1 MNKNNYNLD
10 LYAGIDTLEVTTST
24 YLPKDSF
31 AFITHDSSRR
41 VTEDE
46 NAIPKYKYRY
56 NPDNTLLDTST
67 LAGYQNA
74 LDYMLSAT
82 AVVNPV
88 KTRIDFR
95 FDDYKTDYGNTWKL
109 NKLLLLLVAE
119 AYKIKNRYQCIDMY
133 TGDPLTL
140 CIKNKYLEVEAYN
153 KALQEPDGNIKSRL
167 ELRSKALYDT
177 DCEGE
182 KEVREL
188 NKWFARLANATTTSI
203 FDRLVVGLNDH
214 LMLRYSEHKQNNEV
228 SKASEFVFRYS
239 DFIFTTKQLV
249 DLFRRM
255 GFKRPDKKAAE
266 YRRSHKIEFFSMG
279 DVRKYVLTIR
289 DSAARFMENAE
300 NEKYPNAG

>member
-46 NAIPKYKYRY
+46 NAIPKYKYRF

-82 AVVNPV
+82 AVLNPV

-95 FDDYKTDYGNTWKL
+95 FDDYHADYSQTWKL

-119 AYKIKNRYQCIDMY
+119 AYNIKNRYQCIDMY

-140 CIKNKYLEVEAYN
+140 CIKNKYIEVEAYN

-167 ELRSKALYDT
+167 ELRSKALYDAE
-177 DCEGE
+177 CEAD

-188 NKWFARLANATTTSI
+188 DKWFARLANATTTSI
-203 FDRLVVGLNDH
+203 FDRLVRGLNEH
-214 LMLRYSEHKQNNEV
+214 LMLRYTEHTAKG
-228 SKASEFVFRYS
+228 KIATASEFIVKYA
-239 DFIFTTKQLV
+239 DFIFCTRQLV

-266 YRRSHKIEFFSMG
+266 YRRSHKIEFYSMG

-289 DSAARFMENAE
+289 DSAARFMENTE